1 MCWLSTAKAISL
13 TAATAVEIN
22 IHWKCLQKE
31 TPHVHPQCSAQP
43 WLSRAS
49 YGPLSLQ
56 IQHGTLEIQ
65 EISQSRG
72 RGRTWREEN
81 PRAVEPYSTES
92 NLSSGSG
99 CPNFTR
105 TLISMSLSPQLVAWV
120 RMGENGPG
128 GGN

>member
-1 MCWLSTAKAISL
+1 MCWLSTGKAISL

-22 IHWKCLQKE
+22 TYWKCLQKE
-31 TPHVHPQCSAQP
+31 TPHIHPQCSAQP

-56 IQHGTLEIQ
+56 IQRGTLEIQ
-65 EISQSRG
+65 EISQSK
-72 RGRTWREEN
+72 GRTWREEN

-99 CPNFTR
+99 CPNLTR
-105 TLISMSLSPQLVAWV
+105 TVISMSLSPQLGAWV

-128 GGN
+128 GSN